1 MRLNYDDLVRDYLD
15 SLHSKLRNFSVE
27 PEFLATWVH
36 DEDDVTSLCEIF
48 SSAREAGCRELTI
61 GIGAVTAQSL
71 DRAALEKRLAPL
83 GTVRIEIRKDGA
95 WDIVGALSDKPAA
108 VSAPAAP
115 APKAR
120 AAAPRP
126 AAAVPAPKRAEGTHP
141 AYRAA
146 IAALSASPRR
156 EGPVPASPTDGL
168 LVQGADGGARLSIF
182 VGVTGLVIDA
192 RHSGAAGELRGLLEG
207 LCELLPG
214 RPFQEGHDH
223 AVIRLESRLRDRS
236 VPAPVTGLLTPRN
249 ADPVFARPLAMLRS
263 AYREWLSKS
272 GAKPGWNYWDD
283 KPAAGWLSL
292 APTERLARAKA
303 AITDGCRTLGV
314 AAEGVEVLNILN
326 DCRIVLAA
334 TPETIKPAFAL
345 KMIKLEGAAKKK
357 LDPRIELQL
366 ESLEDRNRR
375 AQRTDRTDKLV

>member
-27 PEFLATWVH
+27 VEFLATWVH
-36 DEDDVTSLCEIF
+36 DEDDATSIGEIF
-48 SSAREAGCRELTI
+48 SAAREAGCRELTV
-61 GIGAVTAQSL
+61 AVGPATAKRL

-83 GTVRIEIRKDGA
+83 GAIRVEALKDGG
-95 WDIVGALSDKPAA
+95 WDIVGKLSDKPAPVAASA
-108 VSAPAAP
+108 VP

-120 AAAPRP
+120 PAAPKAAAAP
-126 AAAVPAPKRAEGTHP
+126 AAKRAEGTHP

-146 IAALSASPRR
+146 IAALSASPRH
-156 EGPVPASPTDGL
+156 EGPVPASAKDGL
-168 LVQGADGGARLSIF
+168 LVEAADGAARLSIF
-182 VGVTGLVIDA
+182 VGVTGSVLDA
-192 RHSGAAGELRGLLEG
+192 RHSGATGELRGLLEG
-207 LCELLPG
+207 LCEILPR

-236 VPAPVTGLLTPRN
+236 VPAPVSGLLTPRN

-283 KPAAGWLSL
+283 LPAAGWLGL
-292 APTERLARAKA
+292 TAAERLARAKK
-303 AITDGCRTLGV
+303 AIAEGCSALGV
-314 AAEGVEVLNILN
+314 PAEGVDVLDVLNE
-326 DCRIVLAA
+326 CRIVLAA

-345 KMIKLEGAAKKK
+345 KMIKLEGLAKKK

-375 AQRTDRTDKLV
+375 AQRTDRTEKLI